1 MHCNYKTK
9 GDSPKASSVRP
20 QVDMSTRTVTI
31 RGSFKHTKLIY
42 STREKWEKDLRLKIP
57 GLLDFKSTAHK
68 NTIRVQHP
76 IAQAWACPSVPCV
89 LFALKNRYA

>member
-9 GDSPKASSVRP
+9 GNGAGASSVRP
-20 QVDMSTRTVTI
+20 QVDMSTRAVTI

-42 STREKWEKDLRLKIP
+42 STLEKWEKDLRLKIP

-68 NTIRVQHP
+68 NTIRVQHQ
-76 IAQAWACPSVPCV
+76 IAQA
-89 LFALKNRYA
+89 

>member
-9 GDSPKASSVRP
+9 GNSPKASSVRP
-20 QVDMSTRTVTI
+20 QADMSTRAVTI

-42 STREKWEKDLRLKIP
+42 STLEKWEKDLRLKIP

-68 NTIRVQHP
+68 NTI
-76 IAQAWACPSVPCV
+76 
-89 LFALKNRYA
+89 

>member
-9 GDSPKASSVRP
+9 GNSPKPSSVRP
-20 QVDMSTRTVTI
+20 QVDMSTRAVTI

-42 STREKWEKDLRLKIP
+42 SSLEKWEKDLRLKIP

-68 NTIRVQHP
+68 NTIRVQHQRV
-76 IAQAWACPSVPCV
+76 QARVCLSVPYV
-89 LFALKNRYA
+89 LFGP